1 MTLLAHIATK
11 AALAAEQASA
21 RFWEEQ
27 YRETAAELDQAQQR
41 VAELEGRMA
50 AAASVPASASKI
62 EFHVANAYSAWAQR
76 TCVSQIYGQ
85 MLIDEI
91 LRRLRLEGLLS

>member
-1 MTLLAHIATK
+1 MTPLDHIATQ

-27 YRETAAELDQAQQR
+27 YRETDAELDRAQQR
-41 VAELEGRMA
+41 VAELEGQIA
-50 AAASVPASASKI
+50 AAAFVPLAPSTI
-62 EFHVANAYSAWAQR
+62 EFHVAKAYSDWAQR
-76 TCVSQIYGQ
+76 TCISPAHGQ
-85 MLIDEI
+85 QLIDEI